1 MEIKEFLN
9 YLESERNYSSRT
21 IEEYGDDL
29 REFETFFTGL
39 DAGLSW
45 ENIDSDVI
53 RDWMGSMMDKGNIAT
68 SINRRLSAVRSFYRF
83 ALSRGLVEADPAHG
97 VKGPKK
103 DKPLPQFVR
112 EADMDALL
120 DESMW
125 NLERYADVRARTIIL
140 MIYETGVRTAELTA
154 LDDAAVDFSACRIKV
169 NGKGGK
175 QRMVPFGDELRCALE
190 AYMRKRDEAVVRQSP
205 ALFLSD
211 KGERLTYWQVRSD
224 VKGNLSRVCTLK
236 KLSPHV
242 LRHTFATAMLNNGAG
257 LESVKKLLGH
267 SKLTTTE
274 MYTHTTFEQL
284 KKVYESAHPRA

>member
-39 DAGLSW
+39 DAGLTW

-169 NGKGGK
+169 DGKGGK

-211 KGERLTYWQVRSD
+211 KGERLTYWQFILLVGQLILSWLYFYPFFILFLFKIFFFWDTRWFFGGLKRPPDVRVIAAD
-224 VKGNLSRVCTLK
+224 GTALPPKPLINL
-236 KLSPHV
+236 
-242 LRHTFATAMLNNGAG
+242 
-257 LESVKKLLGH
+257 
-267 SKLTTTE
+267 
-274 MYTHTTFEQL
+274 
-284 KKVYESAHPRA
+284 